1 MIEGRQT
8 DRAGRPSAGR
18 TGRKRHRR
26 RTGPGSRR
34 RLEARGR
41 PVPAGRRK
49 KHARRPAGRARTVPR
64 TGNRPGRRPGSRDTG
79 MARKV
84 GSTLLI
90 LAGAAAAALLIAV
103 FLLPVYRIYGDSMSP
118 TLKEGDIV
126 VTVKEA
132 GLEQGDLVVFQYD
145 NKILVKRYIAGPGQQ
160 VDIGED
166 GSVTVDGELLEEPYL
181 EEKALGECDIELPYR
196 VPEGRIFVMGDHR
209 STSVDSRSST
219 VGCVTEEQLA
229 GKIVFRIWP
238 LSGIGTTEQKGW

>member
-1 MIEGRQT
+1 
-8 DRAGRPSAGR
+8 
-18 TGRKRHRR
+18 
-26 RTGPGSRR
+26 
-34 RLEARGR
+34 
-41 PVPAGRRK
+41 
-49 KHARRPAGRARTVPR
+49 
-64 TGNRPGRRPGSRDTG
+64 

-132 GLEQGDLVVFQYD
+132 GLEQGDLVVFHYD